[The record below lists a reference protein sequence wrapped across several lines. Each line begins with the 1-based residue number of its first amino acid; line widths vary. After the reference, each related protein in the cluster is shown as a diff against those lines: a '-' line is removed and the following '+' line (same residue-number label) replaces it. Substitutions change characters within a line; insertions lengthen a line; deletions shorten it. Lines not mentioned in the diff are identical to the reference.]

1 VAALAVAVL
10 VACGNSSP
18 RVLLLQ
24 PVAAPAEIQQACSV
38 AEVRC
43 SSCHTLERI
52 TNAPHR
58 SAPEWTRQV
67 EKMRLM
73 PASGISIADA
83 NVITKCLIY
92 RDPDP
97 TPAQPAE
104 PAPDLAPAP
113 APPDPGPAPGP
124 APPG

>member
-1 VAALAVAVL
+1 VPPRILIIALAVVL
-10 VACGNSSP
+10 AAYAACGNSPP

-24 PVAAPAEIQQACSV
+24 PVAAPPNIQQACTL

-52 TNAPHR
+52 TNQTHR

-73 PASGISIADA
+73 PASGISVADA
-83 NVITKCLIY
+83 NVIVGCLVY

-97 TPAQPAE
+97 
-104 PAPDLAPAP
+104 
-113 APPDPGPAPGP
+113 APPLTPPAGQP
-124 APPG
+124 

>member
-1 VAALAVAVL
+1 VLLA
-10 VACGNSSP
+10 ACGNTSP

-24 PVAAPAEIQQACSV
+24 PLDAPGGIQQACQL

-58 SAPEWTRQV
+58 TEREWAWQV

-73 PASGISIADA
+73 PASGISEADA
-83 NVITKCLIY
+83 NVILKCLIY
-92 RDPDP
+92 RDPP
-97 TPAQPAE
+97 TSVDSKILSADAGTNP
-104 PAPDLAPAP
+104 
-113 APPDPGPAPGP
+113 
-124 APPG
+124 

>member
-1 VAALAVAVL
+1 MSIAALAVL

-24 PVAAPAEIQQACSV
+24 PVNAPSNIQQACSL

-52 TNAPHR
+52 TNAAHR
-58 SAPEWTRQV
+58 TEPEWTRQV

-73 PASGISIADA
+73 PASGISIPDADMI
-83 NVITKCLIY
+83 VTCLVY
-92 RDPDP
+92 RDPTLE
-97 TPAQPAE
+97 TPE
-104 PAPDLAPAP
+104 LAPSP
-113 APPDPGPAPGP
+113 TE
-124 APPG
+124 